1 MVKGDLLD
9 LVLIV
14 AMVLFGISGYRQG
27 FAVGVLSFAGFLG
40 GGLVGVLFAPA
51 LATKLVSGDTQALV
65 GIATVLVLATGGQLL
80 GTTAGAVLR
89 KRLTWQPARVVDSA
103 GGAAVSAI
111 GVLLIGW
118 LLGTAVVQSS
128 WVGLA
133 QQVRRSV
140 VLTTVDKVMP
150 DATNGFSAFRQLL
163 DRQGFP
169 TVFAD
174 IGQDS
179 RTKVPPPDPAVA
191 NSRAVQVARDRILKI
206 TGVARSC
213 SRRLEG
219 TGFVYARER
228 VMTNAHVV
236 AGVRQPQV
244 EVSKGH
250 RLDAR
255 VVLYDPGRD
264 IAVLYVPGLKLAPL
278 RFDGGARTGDSAV
291 VAGYPEDGP
300 FRAVSARV
308 RERLTAVGRDIY
320 ERRTV
325 RRDVY
330 SLRTEVRPGN
340 SGGPLLAPDGRVY
353 GVIFAAAADDPDT
366 GYALTATEVAADA
379 RQATTAT
386 QAVST
391 QGCDP

>member
-1 MVKGDLLD
+1 VDLLD

-40 GGLVGVLFAPA
+40 GGMAGVLIAPP
-51 LATKLVSGDTQALV
+51 LADKLVTGDTKALV
-65 GIATVLVLATGGQLL
+65 GIATVLVLASLGQLL
-80 GTTAGAVLR
+80 GTSIGAVLR
-89 KRLTWQPARVVDSA
+89 KKLTWKPARLVDSA
-103 GGAAVSAI
+103 GGAAVSAV

-118 LLGTAVVQSS
+118 LLGTAVAESS

-133 QQVRRSV
+133 QQVHRSRV
-140 VLTTVDKVMP
+140 IATVDQVMP
-150 DATNGFSAFRQLL
+150 DATNVFGAFRQLL
-163 DRQGFP
+163 DQRGFP

-174 IGQDS
+174 IGQDPGA
-179 RTKVPPPDPAVA
+179 KVPAPDPAVV
-191 NSRAVQVARDRILKI
+191 NSRAVQVARNRILKI

-219 TGFVYARER
+219 TGFVYAPER

-244 EVSKGH
+244 EVSKNT

-255 VVLYDPGRD
+255 VVLYDPARD
-264 IAVLYVPGLKLAPL
+264 VAVLYVPGLKLAPL
-278 RFDGGARTGDSAV
+278 SFDGGAGTGDSAI

-300 FRAVSARV
+300 FNVVAARV
-308 RERLTAVGRDIY
+308 RERITAVGRDIY

-330 SLRTEVRPGN
+330 SLRTRVRPGN

-366 GYALTATEVAADA
+366 GYALTASEVAPDA
-379 RQATTAT
+379 TRGRTAT

-391 QGCDP
+391 QGCD